1 MTIGALPFLMAFVLI
16 LIGLYVIVAKKNLIK
31 IILGVAL
38 LHYAINLFLVL
49 LGYRAGGTAPISG
62 HEQADA
68 AVPFATTAV
77 DPIPQALILTAI
89 VIGLGVLALMAALAI
104 RLHEKYG
111 TFDMTRI
118 RELRG

>member
-1 MTIGALPFLMAFVLI
+1 MTLGALPFLMAFVLI
-16 LIGLYVIVAKKNLIK
+16 LIGLYVIIAKKNLIK

-49 LGYRAGGTAPISG
+49 LGYRAGGEPPIRG
-62 HEQADA
+62 HGQTDA
-68 AVPFATTAV
+68 AFAATAV

-89 VIGLGVLALMAALAI
+89 VIGLGILALMAALAI
-104 RLHEKYG
+104 RLHEKHG